1 MDGMPRDERLERGC
15 RASWRKKVNR
25 NKGMKRIVEQAN
37 VSGRLN
43 PAGTIMYIVHTLGH
57 SSAGLIAYLSDG
69 GGRIPGIAPHY
80 APRSLAKLPR
90 HLFGALM

>member
-15 RASWRKKVNR
+15 RASWRKKINR

-43 PAGTIMYIVHTLGH
+43 PAGTIMYIVHRTQ
-57 SSAGLIAYLSDG
+57 
-69 GGRIPGIAPHY
+69 
-80 APRSLAKLPR
+80 
-90 HLFGALM
+90 